1 MSKERKTEQ
10 RGRGAEHRVREARGF
25 NRVSGAVNG
34 LCRRALSSVRLSL
47 SFRISIHYALQ
58 LMRTW
63 LREILLV
70 SLVFCAV
77 SGTLLY
83 AEARRALTEEGGYDR
98 RTRAVQV
105 QTEEGAEKP
114 ATDTLSLFKLS
125 ASETLRTEPHRSVV
139 FALADETGQVWLVR
153 IATEGLWLLLA
164 ALLGAVTVSDLFRM
178 GYFVAHNHRLDKRV
192 LAPIREMTEQAEALS
207 AANLSDRLNV
217 AGTKNELRDLAVVI
231 NRMLD
236 RIELS
241 YNSQKQFVSDA
252 SHELRT
258 PIAVI
263 QGYADMLRRWG
274 KDDKE
279 VLDESVSAIS
289 SEAAS
294 MKELVDNLLFLA
306 RHDKKSLMMEMVET
320 DVAELTREVAR
331 ETAMVQ
337 PKDVI
342 EVHAD
347 APVRITC
354 DRSLI
359 KQALRILTDNAV
371 KYPPEGGTVTL
382 SAEATPAG
390 CALSVRDTGSGI
402 APKDLPKI
410 FERFYRSD
418 AARKQVNG
426 GHGLGLSIAR
436 IIVVAHRGTIQ
447 VRSKPG
453 EGSVFRIL
461 LPAGQQADPAP
472 RAAEIPE
479 AAPPKKEKARRA
491 S

>member
-1 MSKERKTEQ
+1 MSKEPINIENRVTE
-10 RGRGAEHRVREARGF
+10 AKGF
-25 NRVSGAVNG
+25 NRIAEAVNG
-34 LCRRALSSVRLSL
+34 VCRKAMSSVRLSL
-47 SFRISIHYALQ
+47 SFRIALHYAFQ

-63 LREILLV
+63 LREVLV
-70 SLVFCAV
+70 VTLVFCAV
-77 SGTLLY
+77 AFSWLG
-83 AEARRALTEEGGYDR
+83 AEAGRAVNGEGAYDR
-98 RTRAVQV
+98 RVTAVQ
-105 QTEEGAEKP
+105 AETQ
-114 ATDTLSLFKLS
+114 ADSAGELFRQGL
-125 ASETLRTEPHRSVV
+125 SETFRRDPLRYAVLGITDQEGK
-139 FALADETGQVWLVR
+139 AWLVSLPVS
-153 IATEGLWLLLA
+153 TLWMLLA
-164 ALLGAVTVSDLFRM
+164 AVICAVTLSDGIRM
-178 GYFVAHNHRLDKRV
+178 LYFLAHNHRLDRRV
-192 LAPIREMTEQAEALS
+192 LAPIREMTEEAEAFS

-289 SEAAS
+289 QEAAN

-306 RHDKKSLMMEMVET
+306 RHDKKSLMMEMEET
-320 DVAELTREVAR
+320 DVAELAKEVAR
-331 ETAMVQ
+331 ETAMVT
-337 PKDVI
+337 PKDV
-342 EVHAD
+342 VQVKAD
-347 APVRITC
+347 TPCVITC

-371 KYPPEGGTVTL
+371 KYTPEGGTVTIA
-382 SAEATPAG
+382 AELTATG
-390 CALSVRDTGSGI
+390 CALAVTDTGSGI
-402 APKDLPKI
+402 AAADLPKI
-410 FERFYRSD
+410 FDRFYRSD
-418 AARKQVNG
+418 KARKEVNS

-436 IIVVAHRGTIQ
+436 IIVVAHQGTIQ

-453 EGSVFRIL
+453 EGSTFRVL
-461 LPAGQQADPAP
+461 LPARQRDAQPAP
-472 RAAEIPE
+472 AESETVTPV
-479 AAPPKKEKARRA
+479 KKSRFRKA